1 MEMIENDTRKGS
13 ISDLILTFLIMKY
26 QIKFYLK
33 TRRFIAML
41 AIVLLISAVVVIV
54 DFYVG
59 VSQILL
65 QDSSSSIYISS
76 GVGFVG
82 LSVGLVASFFGGD
95 ATSIET
101 GTNSGYFIMV
111 QPVRKISILVGRYLA
126 AVTLGVGLI
135 LIEYLTV
142 AGMSQYIFGTIDWR
156 ILLSVG
162 EMVLLVLAYTSLAF
176 FFSSIFKSP
185 IIGIL
190 ISVIFSLILFSV
202 IDAIMEGTNIEPWF
216 SLNYAEAVIG
226 NIVYVSNFQHVS
238 TTHFGKF
245 FTKIFT
251 PYIWEGTLIMGA
263 YAVVGFVLSYL
274 LFMRKEV
281 KPQ

>member
-13 ISDLILTFLIMKY
+13 ISDLILTFIIMKY

-156 ILLSVG
+156 ILLSIG

>member
-1 MEMIENDTRKGS
+1 MEMIENDSRKGS
-13 ISDLILTFLIMKY
+13 ISDLILTFIIMKY

>member
-1 MEMIENDTRKGS
+1 MEMMENDSKTGS
-13 ISDLILTFLIMKY
+13 ISDLILTYIIMKY

-41 AIVLLISAVVVIV
+41 VIVSLISIAFVAV
-54 DFYVG
+54 DFYEG
-59 VSQILL
+59 ISLILSL
-65 QDSSSSIYISS
+65 DQSSAIFIS
-76 GVGFVG
+76 GGLGFVG

-126 AVTLGVGLI
+126 AVTLGIVLI
-135 LIEYLTV
+135 LIEYLAI
-142 AGMSQYIFGTIDWR
+142 AGMSQYIFGTIDWK
-156 ILLSVG
+156 ILLSIG
-162 EMVLLVLAYTSLAF
+162 EMILLVLAFTSLAF

-190 ISVIFSLILFSV
+190 ISVLFSLILFSV
-202 IDAIMEGTNIEPWF
+202 IDTILELTSIEPWF
-216 SLNYAEAVIG
+216 SLNYAETVIS
-226 NIVYVSNFQHVS
+226 NIVYVSGFSHVVTERIRGTS
-238 TTHFGKF
+238 I
-245 FTKIFT
+245 KIFT
-251 PYIWEGTLIMGA
+251 PYIWEGTLIMIV
-263 YAVVGFVLSYL
+263 YAVVFFVLSYL
-274 LFMRKEV
+274 LFMKKEV

>member
-13 ISDLILTFLIMKY
+13 ISDLILTFIIMKY

>member
-13 ISDLILTFLIMKY
+13 ISDLILTFIIMKY

-162 EMVLLVLAYTSLAF
+162 EMVLLVLAYISLAF